1 MEHSSAQGHVSA
13 AFMTE
18 RRQLCFD
25 WMVVNLYHLGEQ
37 VYDKLQAMHH
47 TGVLMLACVL
57 ATQQEASPSGPSVH
71 V

>member
-1 MEHSSAQGHVSA
+1 
-13 AFMTE
+13 MTE